1 MAGESQTQPVFFEQ
15 WRDALAAGIRLGPAD
30 APVQVVEFADFQC
43 PYCARFELTVKTVR
57 EKYPDQVAFTFAH
70 MPLPQ
75 HGFAESAARAAE
87 CADSQGRFEAMRVAL
102 HVNPDKTPCQD
113 GRLFCPAASVNR
125 CWLIDL
131 RCARAAAI
139 RRARSFR
146 TSCGCPRCQ
155 IAGVM

>member
-1 MAGESQTQPVFFEQ
+1 MSIDTRKLSELATWILALCAICTTILVVRREFSPEQQQVAGESQTQPVFFEQ

-102 HVNPDKTPCQD
+102 HVNPDKMPSPGWET
-113 GRLFCPAASVNR
+113 FSA
-125 CWLIDL
+125 
-131 RCARAAAI
+131 
-139 RRARSFR
+139 
-146 TSCGCPRCQ
+146 
-155 IAGVM
+155 